1 MKDRTMRSWLFTLT
15 LLLLALPAV
24 AVDKKPIE
32 EVDTGSMARDAQT
45 NPTGAGEDHISL
57 AWWIPKEYWEAVMS
71 RDNVTP
77 AESKKELLKILSS
90 VSLLAVVQGDVSEGT
105 FDFYSKEEVDKNL
118 RITFS
123 GESGKKKLMIKDD
136 IEPGL
141 RDLLEVLKPILAGAM
156 GNMGQNMHFY
166 VIDDRSPRGRVVDP
180 YAEGIIEVELA
191 SRDNQVLDGKIE
203 LPINSLF
210 VPRKCP
216 NGKEA
221 HISWKYC
228 PWTGEKLEE

>member
-1 MKDRTMRSWLFTLT
+1 MRKYFFTLAIM
-15 LLLLALPAV
+15 LLTIPAF

-32 EVDTGSMARDAQT
+32 EVDTGSLARDAQT
-45 NPTGAGEDHISL
+45 NPTGAGDDHISL
-57 AWWIPKEYWEAVMS
+57 AWWIPKEYWEVVLA
-71 RDNVTP
+71 RDATTP
-77 AESKKELLKILSS
+77 PEGKKELLKTLSG
-90 VSLLAVVQGDVSEGT
+90 VSLLAVVQGDVSPVGG

-123 GESGKKKLMIKDD
+123 SESGKKKLTIKED
-136 IEPGL
+136 IDPGL

-166 VIDDRSPRGRVVDP
+166 VLDDRSPRGRVIDP
-180 YAEGIIEVELA
+180 YAEGIIDVELA
-191 SRDNQVLDGKIE
+191 SRDNRVLDGKIE
-203 LPINSLF
+203 LPLNSLF
-210 VPRKCP
+210 IPRKCP

>member
-1 MKDRTMRSWLFTLT
+1 MRKYFFTLSIV
-15 LLLLALPAV
+15 LLAMSAF
-24 AVDKKPIE
+24 AVDKKPLE
-32 EVDTGSMARDAQT
+32 EVDTGSMAQDTQMS
-45 NPTGAGEDHISL
+45 PGGAGDDHVVL
-57 AWWIPKEYWEAVMS
+57 TWWVPKEYWEVVMA
-71 RDNVTP
+71 RDTTTP
-77 AESKKELLKILSS
+77 PDAKKQLLNTLSG
-90 VSLLAVVQGDVSEGT
+90 VSLLAVVQADVSPTGS

-123 GESGKKKLMIKDD
+123 GENGKKKLTIKDNID
-136 IEPGL
+136 PGL

-166 VIDDRSPRGRVVDP
+166 VLEDRSPRGRIIDP
-180 YAEGIIEVELA
+180 YAEGIIQVQLA
-191 SRDNQVLDGKIE
+191 SRDDESMDGKIE

-221 HISWKYC
+221 HISWKFC